1 MHDRLDAL
9 MIFVAVAEQQS
20 FTDAAR
26 RLNRSPASVT
36 RAVAAL
42 EERLQTRLFNR
53 TTRSVALTDAGE
65 RYLDGCRRLLATYD
79 ELEAVNFGERIQP
92 RGWINVTA
100 PVMFGQLHVLPLVQ
114 SFLDEHPQVDVRLLL
129 LDRMVSLVDEG
140 LDLGVRIGHLPD
152 SSLLAVRVGRVRRI
166 VCGTP
171 QYISRYGMPAIPHD
185 LSEHRVV
192 ACTSVTPIPNR
203 WSFHGPSG
211 VISVNV
217 TPRLVVNT
225 TAAAVA
231 AGLND
236 SGLICVLSYQ
246 AGPTRPKDDSRPSSS
261 TTNHRPRPFTSS
273 IRKAGTFRPKSACF
287 STTSP
292 KDFVANLVR
301 RSKSVD
307 LRADVKGGCRHLRTT
322 TEKGLEAKLH
332 EPSCMNLF
340 CKCRAPTTLGRRA
353 IWVSEP
359 RGAGRAA
366 FVTGGSARLSGSAR
380 FAFA

>member
-20 FTDAAR
+20 FTNAAR

-53 TTRSVALTDAGE
+53 TTRSVALTDAGA

-79 ELEAVNFGERIQP
+79 ELEAVNFGERIEL

-114 SFLDEHPQVDVRLLL
+114 SFLDEHPQINVRLLL
-129 LDRMVSLVDEG
+129 LDRVVSLVDEG

-152 SSLLAVRVGRVRRI
+152 SSLLALRVGRVRRI

-171 QYISRYGMPAIPHD
+171 QYISRYGKPATPHD

-211 VISVNV
+211 ITSVNV

-231 AGLND
+231 AALND
-236 SGLICVLSYQ
+236 SGLICILSYQ
-246 AGPTRPKDDSRPSSS
+246 AEPHATEGRLQNVLLDYEPPPAPIYIV
-261 TTNHRPRPFTSS
+261 HPE
-273 IRKAGTFRPKSACF
+273 G
-287 STTSP
+287 
-292 KDFVANLVR
+292 
-301 RSKSVD
+301 
-307 LRADVKGGCRHLRTT
+307 RHLSAKVRSFLDHLA
-322 TEKGLEAKLH
+322 KGLHHK
-332 EPSCMNLF
+332 F
-340 CKCRAPTTLGRRA
+340 
-353 IWVSEP
+353 
-359 RGAGRAA
+359 
-366 FVTGGSARLSGSAR
+366 GS
-380 FAFA
+380 